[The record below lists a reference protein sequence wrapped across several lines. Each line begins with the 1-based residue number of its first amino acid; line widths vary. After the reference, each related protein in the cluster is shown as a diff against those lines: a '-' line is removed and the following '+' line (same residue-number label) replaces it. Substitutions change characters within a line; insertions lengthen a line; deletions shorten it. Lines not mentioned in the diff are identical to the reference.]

1 MNKSN
6 RLEIVG
12 ILSLSLILT
21 ASFSVSS
28 CLPGMLETFKGYSLA
43 SLELVMTLPA
53 ISMTVVIAIS
63 SILSKYI
70 NERVMIVTGLLI
82 YGISGITPV
91 FLSSYPI
98 LFICRILMGV
108 GTGLINAKAVS
119 LIGERFTG
127 TLQQKLQGIR
137 CSMETLGQA
146 TLTLIVSFLLPYG
159 WKYSFSI
166 YGVAFLILLMYLL
179 FVPASKHTE
188 VKAIAE
194 TSSYKIT
201 APMWRFIIGS
211 GALGMLFIS
220 SAMLNTLRVTS
231 FIVDIGAGTDVH
243 GATILSIST
252 FAGFLGGFLFG
263 PLIGTL
269 KKYMLSFSTAMLG
282 FGILIIVWF
291 PNLIGIAVGASV
303 SSFFITNCTSYVF
316 SQLSEHLPT
325 EALVTANSV
334 VLVGCNL
341 GSSSTAFVLQIV
353 GTFLPKLSAGF
364 VIYGS
369 LLLLVA
375 LGMFIKTL
383 LNSKKSL
390 N

>member
-28 CLPGMLETFKGYSLA
+28 CLPGMMETFKGYSLA

-70 NERVMIVTGLLI
+70 NERVMIVSGLLL

-91 FLSSYPI
+91 FLSSYPV
-98 LFICRILMGV
+98 LFVCRILMGV

-146 TLTLIVSFLLPYG
+146 TLTLIVGFLLPYG

-166 YGVAFLILLMYLL
+166 YGVAFVILFMYLL
-179 FVPASKHTE
+179 GYVEH
-188 VKAIAE
+188 
-194 TSSYKIT
+194 SSCY
-201 APMWRFIIGS
+201 
-211 GALGMLFIS
+211 
-220 SAMLNTLRVTS
+220 
-231 FIVDIGAGTDVH
+231 
-243 GATILSIST
+243 
-252 FAGFLGGFLFG
+252 
-263 PLIGTL
+263 
-269 KKYMLSFSTAMLG
+269 
-282 FGILIIVWF
+282 
-291 PNLIGIAVGASV
+291 
-303 SSFFITNCTSYVF
+303 
-316 SQLSEHLPT
+316 
-325 EALVTANSV
+325 
-334 VLVGCNL
+334 
-341 GSSSTAFVLQIV
+341 
-353 GTFLPKLSAGF
+353 
-364 VIYGS
+364 
-369 LLLLVA
+369 
-375 LGMFIKTL
+375 
-383 LNSKKSL
+383 
-390 N
+390 